1 VTTIS
6 IPRSAVKKKE
16 LVAVPRDEY
25 EAYTAWLK
33 RVKSLRTF
41 EPSPSD
47 KKALKRSR
55 KNLSSGKSLS
65 VEEVERELGITR

>member
-1 VTTIS
+1 MTTIS

-25 EAYTAWLK
+25 EAYIAWLK
-33 RVKSLRTF
+33 RIKSLRTF
-41 EPSPSD
+41 EPSSSE
-47 KKALKRSR
+47 KKALKKAR

-65 VEEVERELGITR
+65 VEEIERELGITR